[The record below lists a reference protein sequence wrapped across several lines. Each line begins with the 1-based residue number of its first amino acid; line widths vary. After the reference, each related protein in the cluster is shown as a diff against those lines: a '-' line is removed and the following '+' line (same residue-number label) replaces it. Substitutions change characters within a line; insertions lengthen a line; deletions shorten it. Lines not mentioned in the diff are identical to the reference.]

1 MRSVRIWLAVVVV
14 CAVALTGCLK
24 NPVTG
29 RIGPSWDVPVEV
41 PLISGKVTVNEL
53 ASEYLKEYLPEEYDL
68 EQPLVLEISKAV
80 RLEPDELG
88 DALDL
93 PLDGFEVEVEIDS
106 ADLIDEVTSL
116 DLPLGEISVEVEDI
130 KDEFEVPVVPGEG
143 LSHTKEM
150 DLGFSKA
157 VLSQGTLEVSIANKS
172 GGNIA
177 GLTITFTGLPGTDP
191 LKTNLEAGNYY
202 RATRDL
208 EGEIDGTLQVELEAD
223 SIAGALEESPLEE
236 SPLEITISFTDM
248 TATHVEDLEVDGE
261 LDFEFEVMVDS
272 LDFDEV
278 TFSAGTLTPRIDL
291 TEVGT
296 VQLNSAEID
305 GQGILGADG
314 LAGITLVNGE
324 TKIVIKGSIRPEDG
338 TITTLPS
345 GDRQV
350 EADLAGVKVKRVRKV
365 GGFDPIELTYAVA
378 DWIWDFDFI
387 SLTFSGGELHF
398 AFDGLDKGAVSVTA
412 LRVGETDLEGEHNS
426 FFLGDL
432 VLVRDDE
439 AKLTVEIAGEEL
451 EFAGDTIQAVVDF
464 VDISIVEA
472 RLVINPQDIAAADLS
487 IDPVELDLDYGDY
500 GEILDWL
507 SGVDLAVRVTLD
519 NPSGIPVDF
528 GGLVLTVAGK
538 TEDYEIK
545 LEDAE
550 KSVEGTVT
558 TYTITS
564 AAWLEMLRSEP
575 QQITLGGTLKV
586 GSEEEL
592 TVDPNAVVEIAV
604 HVVINAVLTIDYD
617 QESAD
622 LIIGSREVTQQ
633 ADLDKG
639 LEFISQPFLF
649 AEVKNGIPVGVEAWL
664 DLSTDPDNWDDA
676 ITKYLGEISAAKTDS
691 EGRAV
696 EAESALLELD
706 VDDDVVDFLKQG
718 GSVRVR
724 IALSSK
730 EGAGVEKIAIT
741 PSDAVEYKVWAE
753 IRVKINQ

>member
-1 MRSVRIWLAVVVV
+1 
-14 CAVALTGCLK
+14 
-24 NPVTG
+24 
-29 RIGPSWDVPVEV
+29 
-41 PLISGKVTVNEL
+41 
-53 ASEYLKEYLPEEYDL
+53 
-68 EQPLVLEISKAV
+68 
-80 RLEPDELG
+80 
-88 DALDL
+88 
-93 PLDGFEVEVEIDS
+93 
-106 ADLIDEVTSL
+106 
-116 DLPLGEISVEVEDI
+116 
-130 KDEFEVPVVPGEG
+130 
-143 LSHTKEM
+143 
-150 DLGFSKA
+150 
-157 VLSQGTLEVSIANKS
+157 
-172 GGNIA
+172 
-177 GLTITFTGLPGTDP
+177 
-191 LKTNLEAGNYY
+191 
-202 RATRDL
+202 
-208 EGEIDGTLQVELEAD
+208 
-223 SIAGALEESPLEE
+223 
-236 SPLEITISFTDM
+236 
-248 TATHVEDLEVDGE
+248 
-261 LDFEFEVMVDS
+261 
-272 LDFDEV
+272 
-278 TFSAGTLTPRIDL
+278 
-291 TEVGT
+291 
-296 VQLNSAEID
+296 
-305 GQGILGADG
+305 
-314 LAGITLVNGE
+314 
-324 TKIVIKGSIRPEDG
+324 
-338 TITTLPS
+338 
-345 GDRQV
+345 
-350 EADLAGVKVKRVRKV
+350 
-365 GGFDPIELTYAVA
+365 
-378 DWIWDFDFI
+378 
-387 SLTFSGGELHF
+387 
-398 AFDGLDKGAVSVTA
+398 
-412 LRVGETDLEGEHNS
+412 
-426 FFLGDL
+426 
-432 VLVRDDE
+432 
-439 AKLTVEIAGEEL
+439 VEIAGEEL
-451 EFAGDTIQAVVDF
+451 GFAGDTIKVVVDF
-464 VDISIVEA
+464 VDISVVEA
-472 RLVINPQDIAAADLS
+472 RLEIKPQDIAAEDLS

-617 QESAD
+617 QEFAD